1 MKHQYIRQKNIRQK
15 IKWMLVHLMAVSLS
29 ASGVKEEKNRQQ
41 AEENST
47 EESISKD
54 GTYEIAF
61 ISGEGELDDSGFHE
75 SSWEGIAEYADE
87 NRITYSYYRPAA
99 DTRQA
104 REEVVRTA
112 AKKGAKIIISQG
124 YPFEEVIAHMQNE
137 YPKIQFLMLDAKPRK
152 SGQKAE
158 LASNVH
164 CILFREEEAGYLAG
178 YAAVREGYTRL
189 GFLGGKEIAPVQRY
203 GSGFIQGAEYA
214 AMEMEREI
222 TLKYQYIDT
231 FLPSDEVQQK
241 SKEWY
246 EEGVQV
252 IFACNGG
259 ASVSVMQSAEEL
271 DGKVIG
277 VDTDQ
282 SAESITVLTSAGK
295 NLKGA
300 VTEALDTLYENG
312 GVWSGKQAGKTITLG
327 AKEEGVGLPQEEE
340 AWRFENF
347 TQRDYRK
354 IYRGLKR
361 EEQEI
366 LSGTATMPKTERV
379 HLELPE

>member
-15 IKWMLVHLMAVSLS
+15 IKWMLVLLMAVSLS
-29 ASGVKEEKNRQQ
+29 ACGVKEEKNRQQ
-41 AEENST
+41 AEENSA

-104 REEVVRTA
+104 REEAVRTV

-222 TLKYQYIDT
+222 TLKYQYTDT

-361 EEQEI
+361 GEQEI

>member
-1 MKHQYIRQKNIRQK
+1 MKHRYIKQK
-15 IKWMLVHLMAVSLS
+15 IKGTLIFLMAVSLS
-29 ASGVKEEKNRQQ
+29 ACGVKEEKDRQQ
-41 AEENST
+41 AEDNSA

-61 ISGEGELDDSGFHE
+61 ISGEGELDDASFHE
-75 SSWEGIAEYADE
+75 GSWEGIAEYADE

-104 REEVVRTA
+104 REEAVRTA

-222 TLKYQYIDT
+222 TLKYQYTDT

-259 ASVSVMQSAEEL
+259 ASVSVMQAAEEL

-361 EEQEI
+361 GEQEI

>member
-1 MKHQYIRQKNIRQK
+1 MKHRYIKQK
-15 IKWMLVHLMAVSLS
+15 IKGTLIFLMAVSLS
-29 ASGVKEEKNRQQ
+29 ACGVKEEKNRQQ
-41 AEENST
+41 AEENSA

-104 REEVVRTA
+104 REEAVRTA

-222 TLKYQYIDT
+222 TLKYQYTDT

-361 EEQEI
+361 GEQEI

>member
-15 IKWMLVHLMAVSLS
+15 IKWMLVLLMAVSLS
-29 ASGVKEEKNRQQ
+29 ACGVKEEKNRQQ
-41 AEENST
+41 AEENSA

-104 REEVVRTA
+104 REEAVRTA

-222 TLKYQYIDT
+222 TLKYQYTDT

-347 TQRDYRK
+347 TQRDYGK

-361 EEQEI
+361 GEQEI

>member
-1 MKHQYIRQKNIRQK
+1 MKHQYIRQQNIRQK
-15 IKWMLVHLMAVSLS
+15 IKWMLVLLMAVSLS
-29 ASGVKEEKNRQQ
+29 ACGVKEEKNRQQ
-41 AEENST
+41 AEENSA

-104 REEVVRTA
+104 REEAVRTA

-222 TLKYQYIDT
+222 TLKYQYTDT

-361 EEQEI
+361 GEQEI

>member
-1 MKHQYIRQKNIRQK
+1 MKHRYIKQK
-15 IKWMLVHLMAVSLS
+15 IKGTLIFLMAVSLS
-29 ASGVKEEKNRQQ
+29 ACGVKEEKDRQQ
-41 AEENST
+41 AGDNSA

-61 ISGEGELDDSGFHE
+61 VSGEGELDDASFHE
-75 SSWEGIAEYADE
+75 GSWEGIAEYADE

-104 REEVVRTA
+104 REEAVRTA

-222 TLKYQYIDT
+222 TLKYQYTDT

-361 EEQEI
+361 GEQEI

>member
-15 IKWMLVHLMAVSLS
+15 IKWMLVLLMAVSLS
-29 ASGVKEEKNRQQ
+29 ACGVKEEKNRQQ
-41 AEENST
+41 AEENSA

-104 REEVVRTA
+104 REEAVRTA

-222 TLKYQYIDT
+222 TLKYQYTDT

-327 AKEEGVGLPQEEE
+327 AKEEGVALPQEEE

-361 EEQEI
+361 GEQEI

>member
-1 MKHQYIRQKNIRQK
+1 MKHRYIKQK
-15 IKWMLVHLMAVSLS
+15 IKGTLIFLMAVSLS
-29 ASGVKEEKNRQQ
+29 ACGVKEEKDRQQ
-41 AEENST
+41 AEDNSA

-61 ISGEGELDDSGFHE
+61 VSGEGELDDAGFHE
-75 SSWEGIAEYADE
+75 GSWEGIAEYADE

-104 REEVVRTA
+104 REEAVRTA

-152 SGQKAE
+152 AGQKAE

-178 YAAVREGYTRL
+178 YAAVCEGYTRL
-189 GFLGGKEIAPVQRY
+189 GFFGGKEIAPVQRY

-222 TLKYQYIDT
+222 TLKYQYTDT

-246 EEGVQV
+246 EDGVQV

-259 ASVSVMQSAEEL
+259 ASVSVMQTAEEL

-277 VDTDQ
+277 VDADQ
-282 SAESITVLTSAGK
+282 SAVSPTVLTSAGK

-327 AKEEGVGLPQEEE
+327 AKEEGVSLPQEEE

-347 TQRDYRK
+347 TQREYLK

-361 EEQEI
+361 GEQEI

>member
-1 MKHQYIRQKNIRQK
+1 MKHRYIKQK
-15 IKWMLVHLMAVSLS
+15 IKGTLIFLMAVSLS
-29 ASGVKEEKNRQQ
+29 ACGVKEEKDRQQ
-41 AEENST
+41 AEDNSA

-54 GTYEIAF
+54 RTYEIAF
-61 ISGEGELDDSGFHE
+61 VSGEGELDDASFHE
-75 SSWEGIAEYADE
+75 GSWEGIAEYADE

-104 REEVVRTA
+104 REEAVRTA

-178 YAAVREGYTRL
+178 YAAVCEGYTRL

-203 GSGFIQGAEYA
+203 GSGFIQGAKYA

-222 TLKYQYIDT
+222 TLKYQYTDT

-246 EEGVQV
+246 EDGVQV

-259 ASVSVMQSAEEL
+259 ASVSVMQTAEEL

-277 VDTDQ
+277 VDADQ
-282 SAESITVLTSAGK
+282 SAVSPTVLTSAGK

>member
-15 IKWMLVHLMAVSLS
+15 IKWMLVLLMAVSLS
-29 ASGVKEEKNRQQ
+29 ACGVKEEKNRQQ

-137 YPKIQFLMLDAKPRK
+137 YPKRQFLMLDAKPRK

>member
-15 IKWMLVHLMAVSLS
+15 IKWMLVLLMAVSLS
-29 ASGVKEEKNRQQ
+29 ACGVKEEKNRQQ
-41 AEENST
+41 AEENSA

-104 REEVVRTA
+104 REEAVRTA

-222 TLKYQYIDT
+222 TLKYQYTDT

-259 ASVSVMQSAEEL
+259 ASVSMMQSAEEL

-361 EEQEI
+361 GEQEI

>member
-1 MKHQYIRQKNIRQK
+1 MKHRYIKQK
-15 IKWMLVHLMAVSLS
+15 IKGTLIFLMAVSLS
-29 ASGVKEEKNRQQ
+29 ACGVKEEKDRQQ
-41 AEENST
+41 AEDNSA

-61 ISGEGELDDSGFHE
+61 ISGEGELDDASFHE
-75 SSWEGIAEYADE
+75 GSWEGIAEYADE

-104 REEVVRTA
+104 REEAVRTA

-189 GFLGGKEIAPVQRY
+189 GFLGGKEIAPVQRF

-222 TLKYQYIDT
+222 TLKYQYTDT

-246 EEGVQV
+246 EDGVQV

-259 ASVSVMQSAEEL
+259 ASVSVMQTAEEL

-277 VDTDQ
+277 VDADQ
-282 SAESITVLTSAGK
+282 SAVSPTVLTSAGK

-361 EEQEI
+361 GEQEI

>member
-1 MKHQYIRQKNIRQK
+1 MKHRYIKQK
-15 IKWMLVHLMAVSLS
+15 IKGTLIFLMAVSLS
-29 ASGVKEEKNRQQ
+29 ACGVKEEKDRQQ
-41 AEENST
+41 AEDNSA

-61 ISGEGELDDSGFHE
+61 VSGEGELDDASFHE
-75 SSWEGIAEYADE
+75 GSWEGIAEYADE

-104 REEVVRTA
+104 REEAVRTA

-222 TLKYQYIDT
+222 TLKYQYTDT

-259 ASVSVMQSAEEL
+259 ASVSVMQAAEEL

-361 EEQEI
+361 GEQEI

>member
-15 IKWMLVHLMAVSLS
+15 IKWMLVLLMAVSLS
-29 ASGVKEEKNRQQ
+29 ACGVKEEKNRQQ

-54 GTYEIAF
+54 GNYEIAF

-327 AKEEGVGLPQEEE
+327 VKEEGVGLPQEEE

>member
-1 MKHQYIRQKNIRQK
+1 MKHRYIKQK
-15 IKWMLVHLMAVSLS
+15 IKGTLIFLMAVSLS
-29 ASGVKEEKNRQQ
+29 ACGVKEEKDRQQ
-41 AEENST
+41 AEDNFA

-61 ISGEGELDDSGFHE
+61 ISGEGELDDARFHE
-75 SSWEGIAEYADE
+75 GSWEGIAEYADE

-104 REEVVRTA
+104 REEAVRTA

-222 TLKYQYIDT
+222 TLKYQYTDT

-259 ASVSVMQSAEEL
+259 ASVSVMQAAEEL

-361 EEQEI
+361 GEQEI
-366 LSGTATMPKTERV
+366 LSGTATMPKMERV

>member
-15 IKWMLVHLMAVSLS
+15 IKWMLVLLMAVSLS
-29 ASGVKEEKNRQQ
+29 ACGVKEEKNRQQ
-41 AEENST
+41 AEENSA

-104 REEVVRTA
+104 REEAVRTA

-178 YAAVREGYTRL
+178 YEAVREGYTRL

-222 TLKYQYIDT
+222 TLKYQYTDT

-361 EEQEI
+361 GEQEI

>member
-15 IKWMLVHLMAVSLS
+15 IKWMLVLLMAVSLS
-29 ASGVKEEKNRQQ
+29 ACGVKEEKNRQQ
-41 AEENST
+41 AEDNSA

-61 ISGEGELDDSGFHE
+61 VSGEGELDDSGFHE

-104 REEVVRTA
+104 REEAVRTA

-152 SGQKAE
+152 AGQKAE

-222 TLKYQYIDT
+222 T
-231 FLPSDEVQQK
+231 
-241 SKEWY
+241 
-246 EEGVQV
+246 
-252 IFACNGG
+252 
-259 ASVSVMQSAEEL
+259 SVSVMQTAEEL

-277 VDTDQ
+277 VDADQ
-282 SAESITVLTSAGK
+282 SAVSPTVLTSAGK

-327 AKEEGVGLPQEEE
+327 AKEEGVSLPQEEE

-347 TQRDYRK
+347 TQREYLK

-361 EEQEI
+361 GEQEI

>member
-15 IKWMLVHLMAVSLS
+15 IKWMLVLLMAVSLS
-29 ASGVKEEKNRQQ
+29 ACGVKEEKNRQQ
-41 AEENST
+41 AEENSA

-104 REEVVRTA
+104 REEAVRTA

-222 TLKYQYIDT
+222 TLKYQYTDT

-300 VTEALDTLYENG
+300 LTEALDTLYENG

-361 EEQEI
+361 GEQEI

>member
-15 IKWMLVHLMAVSLS
+15 IKWMLVLLMAVSLS
-29 ASGVKEEKNRQQ
+29 ACGVKEEKNRQQ

-189 GFLGGKEIAPVQRY
+189 GFLGGTEIAPVQRY

-214 AMEMEREI
+214 AMEMEQEI
-222 TLKYQYIDT
+222 TLKYQYTDT
-231 FLPSDEVQQK
+231 FLPSDEVQQT

-361 EEQEI
+361 GEQEI

>member
-1 MKHQYIRQKNIRQK
+1 MKHRYIKQKNIRQK
-15 IKWMLVHLMAVSLS
+15 IKWMLVLLMAVSLS
-29 ASGVKEEKNRQQ
+29 ACGVKEEKNRQQ
-41 AEENST
+41 AEENSA

-104 REEVVRTA
+104 REEAVRTA

-222 TLKYQYIDT
+222 TLKYQYTDT

-361 EEQEI
+361 GEQEI

>member
-15 IKWMLVHLMAVSLS
+15 IKWMLVLLMAVSLS
-29 ASGVKEEKNRQQ
+29 ACGVKEEKNRQQ
-41 AEENST
+41 AEDNSA

-61 ISGEGELDDSGFHE
+61 VSGEGELDDSGFHE

-104 REEVVRTA
+104 REEAVRTA
-112 AKKGAKIIISQG
+112 TKKGAKIIISQG

-152 SGQKAE
+152 AGQKAE

-222 TLKYQYIDT
+222 TLKYQYTDT
-231 FLPSDEVQQK
+231 FLPSDEVKQK

-246 EEGVQV
+246 EDGVQV

-259 ASVSVMQSAEEL
+259 ASVSVMQTAEEL

-277 VDTDQ
+277 VDADQ
-282 SAESITVLTSAGK
+282 SAVSPTVLTSAGK

-327 AKEEGVGLPQEEE
+327 AKEEGVSLPQEEE

-347 TQRDYRK
+347 TQREYLK

-361 EEQEI
+361 GEQEI

>member
-1 MKHQYIRQKNIRQK
+1 MKHRYIKQK
-15 IKWMLVHLMAVSLS
+15 IKGTLIFLMAVSLS
-29 ASGVKEEKNRQQ
+29 ACGVKEEKNRQQ
-41 AEENST
+41 AEENSA

-61 ISGEGELDDSGFHE
+61 ISGEGELDDAGFHE

-87 NRITYSYYRPAA
+87 NRITYSYYRPAN

-104 REEVVRTA
+104 REEAVRTA

-152 SGQKAE
+152 AGQKAE

-178 YAAVREGYTRL
+178 YAAVCEGYTRL

-222 TLKYQYIDT
+222 TLKYQYTDT

-246 EEGVQV
+246 EDGVQV

-259 ASVSVMQSAEEL
+259 ASVSVMQTAEEL

-277 VDTDQ
+277 VDADQ
-282 SAESITVLTSAGK
+282 SAVSPTVLTSAGK

-312 GVWSGKQAGKTITLG
+312 GQASRQEKRSHWEQKKKVSVCHRKKKRGVLKILRREITGKSIVDSNERNRRSYQGLQPCQRRRECIWSFQN
-327 AKEEGVGLPQEEE
+327 
-340 AWRFENF
+340 R
-347 TQRDYRK
+347 
-354 IYRGLKR
+354 
-361 EEQEI
+361 
-366 LSGTATMPKTERV
+366 
-379 HLELPE
+379 

>member
-15 IKWMLVHLMAVSLS
+15 IKWMLVLLMAVSLS
-29 ASGVKEEKNRQQ
+29 ACGVKEEKNRQQ
-41 AEENST
+41 AEENSA

-104 REEVVRTA
+104 REEAVRTA

-222 TLKYQYIDT
+222 TLKYQYTDT

-347 TQRDYRK
+347 TQRDFRK

-361 EEQEI
+361 GEQEI

>member
-15 IKWMLVHLMAVSLS
+15 IKWMLVLLMAVSLS
-29 ASGVKEEKNRQQ
+29 ACGVKEEKNRQQ

-327 AKEEGVGLPQEEE
+327 AKVEGVGLPQEEE

>member
-15 IKWMLVHLMAVSLS
+15 IKWMLVLLMAVSLS
-29 ASGVKEEKNRQQ
+29 ACGVKEEKNRQQ
-41 AEENST
+41 AEENSA

-104 REEVVRTA
+104 REEAVRTA

-222 TLKYQYIDT
+222 TLKYQYTDT

-282 SAESITVLTSAGK
+282 SADSISVLTSAGK

-361 EEQEI
+361 GEQEI

>member
-1 MKHQYIRQKNIRQK
+1 MKHRYIKQK
-15 IKWMLVHLMAVSLS
+15 IKGTLIFLMAVSLS
-29 ASGVKEEKNRQQ
+29 ACGVKEEKDRQQ
-41 AEENST
+41 AEDNSA

-61 ISGEGELDDSGFHE
+61 VSGEGELDDASFHE
-75 SSWEGIAEYADE
+75 GSWEGIAEYADE

-104 REEVVRTA
+104 REEAVRTA

-222 TLKYQYIDT
+222 TLKYQYTDT

-259 ASVSVMQSAEEL
+259 ASVSVMQAEEL

-300 VTEALDTLYENG
+300 VTEGLDTLYENG

>member
-1 MKHQYIRQKNIRQK
+1 MKHRYIKQK
-15 IKWMLVHLMAVSLS
+15 IKGTLIFLMAVSLS
-29 ASGVKEEKNRQQ
+29 ACGVKEEKNRQQ

>member
-15 IKWMLVHLMAVSLS
+15 IKWMLVLLMAVSLS
-29 ASGVKEEKNRQQ
+29 ACGVKEEKNRQQ
-41 AEENST
+41 AEENSA

-104 REEVVRTA
+104 REEAVRTA

-164 CILFREEEAGYLAG
+164 CILFREKEAGYLAG

-222 TLKYQYIDT
+222 TLKYQYTDT

-361 EEQEI
+361 GEQEI

>member
-15 IKWMLVHLMAVSLS
+15 IKWMLVLLMAVSLS
-29 ASGVKEEKNRQQ
+29 ACGVKEEKNRQQ

-231 FLPSDEVQQK
+231 FLPYDEVQQK

>member
-15 IKWMLVHLMAVSLS
+15 IKWMLVLLMAVSLS
-29 ASGVKEEKNRQQ
+29 ACGVKEEKNRQQ
-41 AEENST
+41 AEENSA

-104 REEVVRTA
+104 REEAVRTA

-222 TLKYQYIDT
+222 TLKYQYTDT

-259 ASVSVMQSAEEL
+259 ASVSLMQSAEEL

-361 EEQEI
+361 GEQEI